1 MSSRMTAAQFRCLL
15 SFLPDPLT
23 ARAVRLQRYA
33 LVSLDCT
40 GCQEVGV
47 LLKLALLSAR
57 AGDLP
62 AAETVLALAERTL
75 RDSTGHDHEFVTPPV
90 PRFNRP
96 RPRPAQSRSSPSG
109 PVLAGQVARWT
120 GTRPLVAATDASWKR
135 GHGGMGFLTTDG
147 RWGIGDWKVGPQ
159 DPSGPSK
166 IIITELRAVQL
177 LLATIEPRVEMTVL
191 VDSLPALS
199 YLWRWQSGDV
209 SALPPG
215 YRAPHLRLLARRV
228 ADRPLLSFQHVK
240 GHSGHLLNEAADSL
254 AAIARRRGTGS
265 FDAEARAS
273 DLVDSFLTSWNQ
285 QLSA

>member
-1 MSSRMTAAQFRCLL
+1 MTATQFRCLL
-15 SFLPDPLT
+15 ACLPDPLT
-23 ARAVRLQRYA
+23 ARVVRLQRYV

-62 AAETVLALAERTL
+62 AAETVLHLAERTL
-75 RDSTGHDHEFVTPPV
+75 RALAGHDHTFAPP
-90 PRFNRP
+90 RITRLHRP
-96 RPRPAQSRSSPSG
+96 RPRPARSAAAPSPG
-109 PVLAGQVARWT
+109 PALAGQVARWT

-159 DPSGPSK
+159 DPTGPSK

-177 LLATIEPRVEMTVL
+177 LLSTVEARVEMTVL
-191 VDSLPALS
+191 IDSLPALS

-215 YRAPHLRLLARRV
+215 YEAPHLRLLARRV
-228 ADRPLLSFQHVK
+228 ADRPRLRFQHVK

-254 AAIARRRGTGS
+254 AAIARRRAPG
-265 FDAEARAS
+265 FDVEARAS

-285 QLSA
+285 QISA